1 MYNVLFPSGR
11 VLELGT
17 LAVAE
22 MYCQA
27 YNGTLLPTV
36 GLDNADEPLYNGFVE
51 MKEVTL

>member
-27 YNGTLLPTV
+27 YNGTLLPPV
-36 GLDNADEPLYNGFVE
+36 GLDNDPEPLYNGFVE
-51 MKEVTL
+51 IDEVIL

>member
-1 MYNVLFPSGR
+1 
-11 VLELGT
+11 
-17 LAVAE
+17 

-27 YNGTLLPTV
+27 YNGTLLPPV